1 MDTVEYREC
10 IITTLTRRGKGQ
22 TSSPIRAVTQVWVR
36 NGDGSCSL
44 IAEND
49 PCAPVYH
56 YDADMFEEAP
66 RKEAEW

>member
-10 IITTLTRRGKGQ
+10 IITTLKRRGKGQ
-22 TSSPIRAVTQVWVR
+22 KSSPIRAVTQVWVR
-36 NGDGSCSL
+36 NGDGSCSF

-56 YDADMFEEAP
+56 YDEDTFGEAP
-66 RKEAEW
+66 REDGE